1 MAVKL
6 RPRERE
12 SIIQSLR
19 SGVTPRT
26 GLQFI
31 QVGRVKEIES
41 MIHDLDLVA
50 NEGSTF
56 KLVIGDFGAGKS
68 FFLQLVRS
76 IAHEK
81 GLVTMNAD
89 LSPDRRLQSSKGQAL
104 NLYQELSRNMSTRA
118 KPDGN
123 ALNSVVE
130 KFITLARTEA
140 EETGTECTEVIK
152 KLLKPLNDMV
162 GGFDFTLVIMSYWK
176 GFNEGRNYLIDC
188 ANKWLRGE
196 YHSRI
201 EARQDLGVRTIIDDS
216 SVYDFYKLLSVFVQ
230 IAGYRGLLI
239 LMDEMVNL
247 YKIHN
252 LRSREANY
260 EQILRIINDCLQGN
274 VRGLGFVM
282 GGTVDF
288 LEDPRKGLYSYEAL
302 HSRLAANVF
311 AKAAGVNDLSGPV
324 MRLNNL
330 TPEELY
336 VLLHNIR
343 NIFAYYNEDSY
354 LVPDE
359 ALSKF
364 LSHCSSRIGEA
375 YFKTPRNTI
384 KAFVDL
390 LSILEQNPELK
401 WADLLKDININRE
414 EEDSF
419 MSFDDGTGSAD
430 GNIDGSGSGN
440 DDDEDELVSFR
451 L

>member
-130 KFITLARTEA
+130 KFITLARTRA

-152 KLLKPLNDMV
+152 KLLKPLPSAFAV
-162 GGFDFTLVIMSYWK
+162 LIIPVLTR
-176 GFNEGRNYLIDC
+176 FNLFE
-188 ANKWLRGE
+188 
-196 YHSRI
+196 RI
-201 EARQDLGVRTIIDDS
+201 
-216 SVYDFYKLLSVFVQ
+216 FMLS
-230 IAGYRGLLI
+230 
-239 LMDEMVNL
+239 
-247 YKIHN
+247 
-252 LRSREANY
+252 
-260 EQILRIINDCLQGN
+260 
-274 VRGLGFVM
+274 
-282 GGTVDF
+282 
-288 LEDPRKGLYSYEAL
+288 
-302 HSRLAANVF
+302 
-311 AKAAGVNDLSGPV
+311 
-324 MRLNNL
+324 
-330 TPEELY
+330 
-336 VLLHNIR
+336 
-343 NIFAYYNEDSY
+343 
-354 LVPDE
+354 
-359 ALSKF
+359 
-364 LSHCSSRIGEA
+364 
-375 YFKTPRNTI
+375 
-384 KAFVDL
+384 
-390 LSILEQNPELK
+390 SIL
-401 WADLLKDININRE
+401 
-414 EEDSF
+414 
-419 MSFDDGTGSAD
+419 
-430 GNIDGSGSGN
+430 
-440 DDDEDELVSFR
+440 
-451 L
+451 